1 MGNIS
6 HLLLEDVL
14 HLSRYLPFL
23 IRINEFE
30 TSTSK
35 YHPEMPDNCNPKN
48 VKTHFLIASCLLLRG
63 ESLDQQSGGREKAR
77 TLFSEAVT
85 AANETLALHPEHGL
99 THVTRGWALK
109 HLGRTEEALM
119 ALRRA
124 VDIQP
129 DFADAHLYLGE
140 TLAEAGRLYEALP
153 HLQNSVRFAR
163 PGDARPSEALA
174 RLRAKLNTAPKNEAD
189 AFESQ
194 SKKKPL

>member
-1 MGNIS
+1 M
-6 HLLLEDVL
+6 LRAAL
-14 HLSRYLPFL
+14 RY
-23 IRINEFE
+23 
-30 TSTSK
+30 
-35 YHPEMPDNCNPKN
+35 DPKN

-129 DFADAHLYLGE
+129 DFPDAHLYLGE